1 MSEDYRDA
9 EGFLCCGLCRTRK
22 EADVPWPD
30 LRTGKVRL
38 RRVGTLCECRRREAE
53 LLEKRVERVNFEA
66 DLKRLRETGL
76 SSREYLRYTFADD
89 DLRNREHSNLCRKY
103 VELWERHKANNT
115 GLLLYGDTG
124 TGKSFLAGCI
134 ANALLQHLV
143 PVTVMSFPQ
152 LLPVLYD
159 GGELARRAINRV
171 SACDLLVIDDLG
183 VESGTETAL
192 QHVFRVVD
200 ARALAGK
207 PLIVTTN
214 LSLERLKAPVDL
226 AHKRIYDRILG
237 LCPIRI
243 RVSGPS
249 RREAEAEAKRAEAVE
264 LMRAKSL
271 VLGRS

>member
-1 MSEDYRDA
+1 
-9 EGFLCCGLCRTRK
+9 
-22 EADVPWPD
+22 
-30 LRTGKVRL
+30 
-38 RRVGTLCECRRREAE
+38 
-53 LLEKRVERVNFEA
+53 
-66 DLKRLRETGL
+66 
-76 SSREYLRYTFADD
+76 
-89 DLRNREHSNLCRKY
+89 
-103 VELWERHKANNT
+103 
-115 GLLLYGDTG
+115 
-124 TGKSFLAGCI
+124 
-134 ANALLQHLV
+134 
-143 PVTVMSFPQ
+143 MSFPQ
-152 LLPVLYD
+152 LLPILYD

-214 LSLERLKAPVDL
+214 LSLERLKAPVNL

-249 RREAEAEAKRAEAVE
+249 RREAEAEAKRTEAVE